1 MPKMGRFV
9 SENWN
14 LQKQPATDNQAG
26 GESKGHMQGN
36 QCVETQ
42 VQIKQFQMPPVCGRY
57 GSLGCTW
64 F

>member
-26 GESKGHMQGN
+26 GECKGHMQSN

-42 VQIKQFQMPPVCGRY
+42 VQIKQF
-57 GSLGCTW
+57 
-64 F
+64 